1 MLRYSGVRWG
11 EGRGSGPL
19 ASLRPLPGLGGLQ
32 HPTPLGRSEEPRG
45 KPEGLISAGIC
56 ACLAVSAIGLCL

>member
-19 ASLRPLPGLGGLQ
+19 ASLCHLPGLGRLQ
-32 HPTPLGRSEEPRG
+32 HPTPLGRREEPRG
-45 KPEGLISAGIC
+45 ELEDSSV
-56 ACLAVSAIGLCL
+56 LAFVLA